1 MKRNRSALEPGQG
14 KLLDGWSPP
23 EGAGEAV
30 GCLATTFTF
39 NAGFFEEECLGRFVG
54 LESDATEQ
62 GAGYLIEREE
72 KLSQLV
78 CASVLVDQR
87 HAQGVR
93 SLRWDLISIR
103 IPKGILHAKVSLLLW
118 TQAARIIVAS
128 ANLTEDGY
136 RRNHEVFGVLDFGP
150 GSRVSGDVAEDIVR
164 FLRDVLKFTG
174 TPSAAPDEAA
184 SPVGRARSFLDL
196 FQRRVKGF
204 SNDAGNKVRLH
215 AILTG
220 PGRPNF
226 FEAMQAAWPAPAPP
240 SDAWVISPFFDPP
253 EAPNQPARRIWK
265 ALRQRGEASV
275 TYGLKGLPAA
285 DQSKIQLEGPDSL
298 RSGKPTSRPVSLNF
312 EELDLDTS
320 RNLHAKAYWFQGDEW
335 VSFILGSSNFTS
347 AGLGLSEAP
356 NYEAN
361 LAYVLNRNRESP
373 SIRHCLHAWIKGH
386 PVDGDFSLIPRK
398 SDAEDSE
405 DPTEFLLPKAFGE
418 AVLESDALGELQVR
432 LSFIGQ
438 PPAGWAIFPDESE
451 EVFTEESFWKGRGC
465 PSELVLRWE
474 QQRPPSGFRVRVS
487 GHPCSVWWALNIAD
501 PAMLPAPEALRDLPL
516 DVLIDI
522 LTSARPLHV
531 AMRRFLRDQ
540 EKGQK
545 AAGNPAHLDPLKRYQ
560 SSNALIHRTRRVSSA
575 LVALRQRLE
584 DPVRSI
590 QALDWRLHGPVGVS
604 AVERAILK
612 EAVNLEE
619 SCFLLAELLLELGRA
634 KPTTTPGG
642 PAVGDIRSKI
652 GEVVQDLRNRLQ
664 TDLSKCSPALR
675 KYIRAGIKSLS

>member
-1 MKRNRSALEPGQG
+1 MKRNRSALEPGRG
-14 KLLDGWSPP
+14 KLLDAWSPP

-93 SLRWDLISIR
+93 SLRWDLMSIR

-150 GSRVSGDVAEDIVR
+150 GNRVPREAAESIVL
-164 FLRDVLKFTG
+164 FLREVIEYAGIQDQ
-174 TPSAAPDEAA
+174 AR
-184 SPVGRARSFLDL
+184 SPLGRAKSFLDL
-196 FQRRVKGF
+196 FRARVMDYARDGGRK
-204 SNDAGNKVRLH
+204 ARIH

-226 FEAMQAAWPAPAPP
+226 FEEMRTVWPSQVPP
-240 SDAWVISPFFDPP
+240 SDTWIISPFFDPP
-253 EAPNQPARRIWK
+253 QAPNQPARTIWK
-265 ALRQRGEASV
+265 SLRQRGRASV
-275 TYGLKGLPAA
+275 TYGLKGLPAE

-298 RSGKPTSRPVSLNF
+298 QNGKPVSRPVVLNF
-312 EELDLDTS
+312 EELKLDTS
-320 RNLHAKAYWFQGDEW
+320 RNLHAKTYWFQDDNW
-335 VSFILGSSNFTS
+335 VGFIMGSSNFTS
-347 AGLGLSEAP
+347 AGMGLSKSP
-356 NYEAN
+356 NFEAN
-361 LAYVLNRNRESP
+361 LAYVLNRTKERAA
-373 SIRHCLHAWIKGH
+373 IRSCEQAWIIGH
-386 PVDGDFSLIPRK
+386 PVKGDFSLIPPPP
-398 SDAEDSE
+398 SAEDCE
-405 DPTEFLLPKAFGE
+405 DPNEFLLPKAFRE
-418 AVLESDALGELQVR
+418 AVLESDKLGRLQVR

-451 EVFTEESFWKGRGC
+451 EVFTDESFLKGKGC
-465 PSELVLRWE
+465 PTQLVLPWK
-474 QQRPPSGFRVRVS
+474 QQRPPSGFRVRVPGHS
-487 GHPCSVWWALNIAD
+487 GSAWWALNIAD
-501 PAMLPAPEALRDLPL
+501 PATLPAPETLRHLPL

-531 AMRRFLRDQ
+531 VMRRFLRDQ
-540 EKGQK
+540 EKSQ
-545 AAGNPAHLDPLKRYQ
+545 NPAGGPVQLDPLRRYQ
-560 SSNALIHRTRRVSSA
+560 SSNALIHRTRRVSCA

-612 EAVNLEE
+612 EAVNVEE
-619 SCFLLAELLLELGRA
+619 SCFLLAELLLELGRT

-642 PAVGDIRSKI
+642 PAVRDIRSKI
-652 GEVVQDLRNRLQ
+652 GEVVQDLQNRLQ

-675 KYIRAGIKSLS
+675 KYIRAAIKSLS